1 MDRHDYDEDREDQV
15 AEQIDLH
22 TKAIHFDVFAG
33 NPQTI
38 RAVAERLTDLE
49 CGAMEAEALVRAAV
63 VGHSALIG
71 VRIAS
76 AVQTAIFFEA
86 EARAE
91 RSVDAMER
99 RRAESYD
106 ENRIAQAELARALH

>member
-1 MDRHDYDEDREDQV
+1 MDRHQFNEEDREDQV

-22 TKAIHFDVFAG
+22 TKAIRFDVFAG
-33 NPQTI
+33 NPQTM

-49 CGAMEAEALVRAAV
+49 CGALEAEALVRAAV
-63 VGHSALIG
+63 VGHSALVG

-76 AVQTAIFFEA
+76 AVQSAIYFEA

-91 RSVDAMER
+91 RSVDAMRQR
-99 RRAESYD
+99 RIESRND
-106 ENRIAQAELARALH
+106 NRIAQAVAARMH